1 MFRLSIS
8 DGALVCVLV
17 VAGGCL
23 PRARAASAPV
33 DFQRQVRPILSD
45 NCFLCH
51 GPDQSTRMVGLRLDT
66 KEGAMGMRKNGAP
79 IVPGKPDESLA
90 IKRIFAEKAD
100 MRMPPVSSHR
110 SLTPEQKET
119 LRRWIEQGA
128 PWKEQW
134 AFITPV
140 RPRLPAIKAKQ
151 WPRNPIDQFVLA
163 KLEGKGLAPA
173 PEADRR
179 TLIRRVALD
188 LTGLPPTPAE
198 VQAFVKD
205 KSPRAYEKVVDK
217 MLASP
222 RYGEHRARYWL
233 DAARYADTQGIH
245 MDNYREMWPYR
256 DWVIN
261 AFNRNMP
268 FDRFTIEQIAGD
280 LLPQATLEQ
289 KIASGFHRC
298 NVTTSEGGSIP
309 DEVAAMYAK
318 DRADTTGAVWM
329 GLTVG
334 CATCHDHKFDP
345 ISQKDFYAITAFY
358 RNTTQNP
365 LDGNI
370 PDTPPVIVVPRPEDE
385 KQWLELNQQ
394 RAVWQQRLADA
405 KTAANGGFE
414 AGLPSLLGAAAELP
428 PRLGSPALEVK
439 VDAEPHLLREKQSAP
454 IALPEQVSIG
464 DGPVSTEKALHFGKN
479 AFVALPNLPEI
490 DSDRAFTIGAS
501 VYLPNAKGNYVV
513 ASQFEPEPQEKA
525 KDGVDRRRGWII
537 EIGSQGP
544 SIKLSGGNQ
553 RYLSAKPGPDYVL
566 PGDRW
571 YHLVFT
577 YDGSR
582 ERSGLAVYVNGHYVP
597 TYGTGDDIYPLQASV
612 RTASPLKLGN
622 DKKAFFENGAI
633 ADFRV
638 WAREADA
645 REAELLSLSAQIA
658 AAATKSAVQ
667 LSDAEKDALRTYYFY
682 ERNAA
687 TREMVERLRKID
699 LDRRAIA
706 LRGATTM
713 VMQDRSDS
721 KPVAHILKRGQ
732 YDQPGAEVQ
741 PNVPAVLPP
750 MAASLPRNRLGLAQ
764 WLVDPANPLTSRV
777 TVNRYWQEIFGT
789 GIVKTTED
797 FGSQGEPAVNPELLD
812 WLAVE
817 FRDSGWDTKKMFK
830 LMVTSAAYRQ
840 AATVTP
846 EKIQQDPDNRL
857 VSRGPRFRMDAE
869 MVRDYAL
876 AASGLLTPALG
887 GPSVKPYQP
896 ERIWETV
903 AMENSNTKNYKPDQ
917 GDKLYRRSLY
927 TFWKRSAPPPSMDI
941 FNAPSRETCTVR
953 RERTDTPLQALVT
966 MNDTQ
971 FVEAARNLAQNALR
985 SGRGNLDREV
995 NFLTSRLLARSFDAK
1010 ELAIARHSYEEYRA
1024 YYDAHPADAEK
1035 LLDVGAS
1042 KADPRLS
1049 KPEFAALTMVA
1060 NEVMNLD
1067 EVLNQ

>member
-8 DGALVCVLV
+8 DGLVCMLLA
-17 VAGGCL
+17 AGCCL
-23 PRARAASAPV
+23 QRADAAPATV

-51 GPDQSTRMVGLRLDT
+51 GPDQGTRMANLRLDT
-66 KEGAMGMRKNGAP
+66 REGALGMRKNGAP

-90 IKRIFAEKAD
+90 IKRIFAEKAG

-110 SLTPEQKET
+110 SLTPEQKDT
-119 LRRWIEQGA
+119 LRRWVEQGA

-134 AFITPV
+134 AFIAPV
-140 RPRLPAIKAKQ
+140 RPQLPAVKAKQ
-151 WPRNPIDQFVLA
+151 WPRNPIDQFILA
-163 KLEGKGLAPA
+163 KLEGKGLTPA

-188 LTGLPPTPAE
+188 LTGLPPTPAD

-205 KSPRAYEKVVDK
+205 KSPQAYEKVVDT

-245 MDNYREMWPYR
+245 VDNYREMWPYR

-268 FDRFTIEQIAGD
+268 FDRFTIEQLAGD
-280 LLPQATLEQ
+280 LLPNATLEQ

-298 NVTTSEGGSIP
+298 NVTTNEGGSIP

-365 LDGNI
+365 MDGNI
-370 PDTPPVIVVPRPEDE
+370 PDTPPVIVVPRPEDQ

-394 RAVWQQRLADA
+394 RAVLQQRLADA
-405 KTAANGGFE
+405 KAASTPSFE
-414 AGLPSLLGAAAELP
+414 AALPALLESAAELP
-428 PRLGSPALEVK
+428 ARLGSPALEVK
-439 VDAEPHLLREKQSAP
+439 VGTEPHLIREKQSTP
-454 IALPEQVSIG
+454 LVLPGLVSVG
-464 DGPVSTEKALHFGKN
+464 DGPVSNERALHFGKN
-479 AFVALPNLPEI
+479 AFVALPNVPEI
-490 DSDRAFTIGAS
+490 DSDQPFTIGMS
-501 VYLPNAKGNYVV
+501 VYLPKAKGSYVI
-513 ASQFEPEPQEKA
+513 ASQFEPEPLEKA
-525 KDGVDRRRGWII
+525 KDDVDRRRGWII
-537 EIGSQGP
+537 EFGGQGP
-544 SIKLSGGNQ
+544 SIKLAGANQ
-553 RYLSAKPGPDYVL
+553 KYLSAKPGPDYTL

-582 ERSGLAVYVNGHYVP
+582 ARSGLAVYVNGQLVP
-597 TYGTGDDIYPLQASV
+597 TYGTGDDIYPLQSSV

-622 DKKAFFENGAI
+622 DKKAYFENGAI

-638 WAREADA
+638 WSREADA
-645 REAELLSLSAQIA
+645 REAELLSWSAHLA
-658 AAATKSAVQ
+658 AASTKTASQ
-667 LSDAEKDALRTYYFY
+667 LSDAEKEALRTYYLY

-687 TREMVERLRKID
+687 TREMVEQLHQMD

-706 LRGATTM
+706 SRGATTM
-713 VMQDRSDS
+713 VMQDRSDAQ
-721 KPVAHILKRGQ
+721 PVAHILKRGQ

-750 MAASLPRNRLGLAQ
+750 MSASLPRNRLGLAQ
-764 WLVDPANPLTSRV
+764 WLVDPANPLTARV

-817 FRDSGWDTKKMFK
+817 FRESGWDTKKLFK
-830 LMVTSAAYRQ
+830 LIVTSAAYRQ

-846 EKIQQDPDNRL
+846 EKMQQDPDNRL
-857 VSRGPRFRMDAE
+857 LSRGPRFRMDAE

-903 AMENSNTKNYKPDQ
+903 AMENSNTKNYRPDQ

-927 TFWKRSAPPPSMDI
+927 TFWKRSAPPASMDI

-971 FVEAARNLAQNALR
+971 FVEAARNLAQGALL

-995 NFLTSRLLARSFDAK
+995 NFLTARLLSRSFDAR
-1010 ELAIARHSYEEYRA
+1010 ELAIARRSYGDYLA
-1024 YYDAHPADAEK
+1024 YYGAHPDEAEK
-1035 LLDVGAS
+1035 LLQVGAS
-1042 KADPRLS
+1042 QPDPS
-1049 KPEFAALTMVA
+1049 IAKPEFAALTMVA